1 MSEPLGSPVRSPL
14 GSTSGSPLGSLSERI
29 RPRVALGLVF
39 RVALGLALGVAH
51 AATVAAISNPWHVD
65 GRIVTYRRFRLL
77 FAPPIQ
83 PRVACSPLRWKE
95 RAAPRRAEKFSLCGV
110 IIAPRESTP
119 APVTIVIMS
128 GRFICPTRE
137 ITAGVGKMNRIG
149 SDTVVML
156 DVSYTSVLFPKLR
169 RFVYH
174 ARRGAGGRTKLLY
187 VTTGILY

>member
-1 MSEPLGSPVRSPL
+1 MACRRSYCDV
-14 GSTSGSPLGSLSERI
+14 STVSFII
-29 RPRVALGLVF
+29 RA
-39 RVALGLALGVAH
+39 AH
-51 AATVAAISNPWHVD
+51 SAA
-65 GRIVTYRRFRLL
+65 RRLL
-77 FAPPIQ
+77 AAPLEG
-83 PRVACSPLRWKE
+83 AC

-119 APVTIVIMS
+119 APITIVIMS

-169 RFVYH
+169 RFVYD
-174 ARRGAGGRTKLLY
+174 ARRGDGGRTKLLY
-187 VTTGILY
+187 VTTGITR

>member
-1 MSEPLGSPVRSPL
+1 MRSPL
-14 GSTSGSPLGSLSERI
+14 GSTSGSPLGSLSEWI

-39 RVALGLALGVAH
+39 RVALGVALGLALGVAH

-95 RAAPRRAEKFSLCGV
+95 RAAPRRAEKFSHCGM
-110 IIAPRESTP
+110 IIATRESTP

-149 SDTVVML
+149 SDTVVVL

-169 RFVYH
+169 RFVYD

-187 VTTGILY
+187 VTTGITR